1 MLPPFPETPP
11 EGVVLQDA
19 SKGEDCN
26 AACARLDTQ
35 EPALRWQ
42 CAPQH
47 ATLVNNCNV
56 MRQRF
61 VCQAG
66 CEMSEGRD
74 QPSYVLSEAPKT
86 HRPTTCFIHEP
97 ALLGGF
103 LCNGSHSQT
112 QRLCPCLKT
121 SP

>member
-1 MLPPFPETPP
+1 M
-11 EGVVLQDA
+11 LQDA
-19 SKGEDCN
+19 AAGEDCD
-26 AACARLDTQ
+26 AACARVQAND
-35 EPALRWQ
+35 ARWQ

-47 ATLVNNCNV
+47 ATLVNNCNI

-74 QPSYVLSEAPKT
+74 QPSYVLSQAPKT

-97 ALLGGF
+97 ALLHGGF
-103 LCNGSHSQT
+103 VCNGSHTQT
-112 QRLCPCLKT
+112 QRLCPCQRV
-121 SP
+121 